1 MFYYNLEIMTEKF
14 IDSMTII
21 QDVRYSFSLCKL
33 RACLIIDN
41 KPTWEGVVD

>member
-1 MFYYNLEIMTEKF
+1 MFYYNLEIMTEKL

-41 KPTWEGVVD
+41 KPT